1 MDERRKDGDIISK
14 ISLNNKGRRKNSSVN
29 NNEHEPK
36 RKSLNKNSRI
46 VFDNNGPKTKTKTK
60 TRFSLA
66 NKNTL
71 IKSNVRSE
79 NKSLKSSN
87 NKSSNNKRNSGT
99 DFAVKNN
106 KDMNKKRKSKLQI
119 TASSHF
125 KKEDLVA
132 IQPILSPQL
141 IAMRNSKEKK
151 SKNRFENRY
160 YRLSNRQLSPEIQ
173 SQLPSSPADAVKMIP
188 LGGLCEIGKNMTA
201 YEYGNDIIIVDV
213 GVAFAGEDQPG
224 VDAIIPGMQYI
235 FKNKNKLRGVFITHG
250 HEDHIGAIRWL
261 LKEVKCDVYGG
272 PLTISLIKGKLEE
285 AGLQSRFSDLHII
298 KNGQVQRAGKF
309 DVEFI
314 HVNHS
319 IADSSALAIYTP
331 AGLIIHS
338 GDFKIDYTPTHGRP
352 IDLPRF
358 AELGDAGVLLFVCES
373 TNISKPG
380 FSMSESKVAE
390 EFSKQ
395 FDRAKGRIIVATF
408 SSNVHRVQQIL
419 SAAEDHGRKVV
430 LLGRSMLSV
439 FQAAYDLG
447 YIDVN
452 KDTLIEEKDMD
463 KYPDD
468 KVCIIMTGSQG
479 EPLAALSRIAY
490 AEHRTIDIKHGD
502 RIILS
507 ANTIPGNEK
516 PIFRMI
522 DELYK
527 RGAEVIYSQLADVH
541 VSGHAYQEEIKL
553 LHELVRPKYFVP
565 VHGEYRMLHQ
575 HSELSHSLG
584 MPYERIF
591 LLNNG
596 DVCAFSD
603 NFAGVVGYENANP
616 VFIDGLHPQT
626 SDTSV
631 LYERKCLSEDG
642 VLVLSLS
649 VNNRGEILAEPAI
662 YSYGYLFESDRE
674 AFPKKLTILIDNF
687 IKRCLAEHR
696 NVRDSL
702 ASPVLKNEIN
712 RFCLNEFGRSP
723 VIVIHVLEVDKY

>member
-1 MDERRKDGDIISK
+1 MKGSK
-14 ISLNNKGRRKNSSVN
+14 KG
-29 NNEHEPK
+29 
-36 RKSLNKNSRI
+36 
-46 VFDNNGPKTKTKTK
+46 
-60 TRFSLA
+60 
-66 NKNTL
+66 
-71 IKSNVRSE
+71 
-79 NKSLKSSN
+79 
-87 NKSSNNKRNSGT
+87 
-99 DFAVKNN
+99 
-106 KDMNKKRKSKLQI
+106 KLQI
-119 TASSHF
+119 SSNAYLS
-125 KKEDLVA
+125 KEDLVA

-141 IAMRNSKEKK
+141 LAMRNSKEKK
-151 SKNRFENRY
+151 SKNKFENRY
-160 YRLSNRQLSPEIQ
+160 YRLSNRHLSAELQ
-173 SQLPSSPADAVKMIP
+173 SQLPSSPDNAVKMIP

-201 YEYGNDIIIVDV
+201 YEYGNDIIVVDV
-213 GVAFAGEDQPG
+213 GVAFAGEEQPG

-235 FKNKNKLRGVFITHG
+235 FKNKHKLRAVFITHG

-261 LKEVKCDVYGG
+261 LKEVRCKVYGG

-285 AGLQSRFSDLHII
+285 AGLQSRINDLHVI
-298 KNGQVQRAGKF
+298 KDGQIQRAGNF

-319 IADSSALAIYTP
+319 IADSSALAIFTP

-338 GDFKIDYTPTHGRP
+338 GDFKIDYTPTHGKP

-358 AELGDAGVLLFVCES
+358 SELGDMGVLLFVCES
-373 TNISKPG
+373 TNIAKPG
-380 FSMSESKVAE
+380 FSMSESKVAQ

-419 SAAEDHGRKVV
+419 SAAEEHGRKVV

-439 FQAAYDLG
+439 FEAAYDLG
-447 YIDVN
+447 YIKVN
-452 KDTLIEEKDMD
+452 KDTLIEEKDME

-522 DELYK
+522 DELCK

-603 NFAGVVGYENANP
+603 DFAGVVGYENANP
-616 VFIDGLHPQT
+616 VFIDGLHPQA
-626 SDTSV
+626 SNTSV
-631 LYERKCLSEDG
+631 LSERRSLSEDG
-642 VLVLSLS
+642 VLSITLVLDKKGRL
-649 VNNRGEILAEPAI
+649 VAEPAI
-662 YSYGYLFESDRE
+662 YTYGYLFESERE
-674 AFPKKLTILIDNF
+674 DFPRKINKVIERFVKRLI
-687 IKRCLAEHR
+687 AERR
-696 NVRDSL
+696 NAKEAYS
-702 ASPVLKNEIN
+702 SPVFKQEIN
-712 RFCLNEFGRSP
+712 RYCQNEYGRCP
-723 VIVIHVLEVDKY
+723 VVFVQILEVQKNWN